1 MARMGQCF
9 SSTEESVQVPLL
21 SNSVREVPDILGG
34 KHPVTDEHYI
44 FSDGIGMI
52 SPGLL
57 KEPAATVSC
66 QAPYLSGRKA
76 QACSRHGA
84 FATWVRLPVLGVT
97 DDTRGGGE
105 VPPRGHQDGHVD
117 IDTSDGGYNE
127 LRVSISDNIPPD
139 ESIIDNIESCIV
151 SLLGT
156 TGGSLRRDSWS
167 LQMRQ
172 QVIQGAK
179 DEA

>member
-1 MARMGQCF
+1 MICYWMGDFSGIASTAKKMARMGQCF

-66 QAPYLSGRKA
+66 QAPYLSGRKP

-105 VPPRGHQDGHVD
+105 VPPRGHQDGHSAWLCTRSTAFVKHC
-117 IDTSDGGYNE
+117 G
-127 LRVSISDNIPPD
+127 VSRHRH
-139 ESIIDNIESCIV
+139 
-151 SLLGT
+151 LGW
-156 TGGSLRRDSWS
+156 R
-167 LQMRQ
+167 LQ
-172 QVIQGAK
+172 
-179 DEA
+179 